1 MSRLPTPGQDSG
13 NWGEILNDFLEQAHN
28 SDGTLKETAI
38 PKSTNVTTD
47 GSSDIK
53 VPSVKAVKTYVDDRF
68 TTHEQNSSPSFEAG
82 EIILWSGSSSSL
94 PSGWLRCDGSLVSP
108 ATYSTLFNVFGVKF
122 GGNGV
127 TNFALPT
134 ITDPVTGVY
143 YIIKY

>member
-47 GSSDIK
+47 GASDVK
-53 VPSVKAVKTYVDDRF
+53 VPSVKAVKTYVDDKF
-68 TTHEQNSSPSFEAG
+68 TTHESSSPSFATG
-82 EIILWSGSSSSL
+82 EIILWSGSSSAP
-94 PSGWLRCDGSLVSP
+94 PSGWLVCNGSTISP
-108 ATYSTLFNVFGVKF
+108 TTYSTLFNVIGTKF
-122 GGNGV
+122 GGNGI

-134 ITDPVTGVY
+134 ITGPIANVY
-143 YIIKY
+143 YLIKY